1 MSQFARHSCARLGLI
16 GLGSLS
22 AALPLCAQAD
32 GFLDDAKATL
42 NLRNAYFNRNFS
54 NPTNPQAK
62 AEEWTQN
69 FILDAKSGFTQG
81 TVGFGIDVLGL
92 YSQKL
97 DGGKGQGDPQARRPR
112 CGAGG
117 VPGRPGAH
125 ADQLSRPAFEPY
137 AA

>member
-97 DGGKGQGDPQARRPR
+97 DVRLLLGALQCQRQSPGSRQPALA
-112 CGAGG
+112 CG
-117 VPGRPGAH
+117 V
-125 ADQLSRPAFEPY
+125 
-137 AA
+137 